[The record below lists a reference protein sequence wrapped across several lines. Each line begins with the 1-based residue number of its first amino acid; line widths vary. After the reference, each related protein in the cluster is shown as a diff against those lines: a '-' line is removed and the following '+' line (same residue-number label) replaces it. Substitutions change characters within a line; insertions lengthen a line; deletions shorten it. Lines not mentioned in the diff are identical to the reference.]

1 MVEWQPQPS
10 DYHRV
15 FAEQNPWHRS
25 GTVPDVLAPPN
36 ERFLARVLWKRLVN
50 NEPRRH
56 QVILGPRRV
65 GKTTAL
71 YQTVR
76 HLINNGVAPGRIW
89 WLRLDHPLLME
100 GALGDLVRGV
110 LRGSGAKEQ
119 NPLFLMLDEIVYAE
133 DWDLWLKTFYDE
145 GWPVR
150 IAATSSS
157 TTALRKQR
165 HESGVGR
172 WEEHHL
178 MPCPLDEYLGLATIP
193 NVGAVMLRDSDTQDS
208 AAGET
213 LGDTLA
219 ALPRG
224 GSPSAFVETYRMMLM
239 SVGGFPEL
247 LLRTLAQG
255 PYSSDGGGTSDPF
268 DFHDSAAVENRIL
281 ESQRVLR
288 SDAVERAIY
297 KDIPQAAG
305 VDNPMM
311 LERLLYV
318 LAGQVTGVLSP
329 TGIGQQL
336 GIQQPTFDR
345 YLSYLEQ
352 AYLVFTLTNYS
363 GSESAVQRRGRK
375 LYFVDS
381 AVRNAALHRGLAP
394 RNDPVEQGTLLENLV
409 AATVNALAA
418 HAGVRLHHWR
428 DGNHE
433 VDLIYDD
440 PHQPLAFE
448 IASSPNH
455 SFSGLAALIQG
466 HPRFRGHSYLVAP
479 QAAVIHPAEDRR
491 GIGMLPLDT
500 FLLAVGAQAHQAMLA
515 RLGVSADVMG
525 TTPEAADVELEIPER
540 QSVARP
546 ADLD

>member
-15 FAEQNPWHRS
+15 YNEQNPWHPS
-25 GTVPDVLAPPN
+25 GAVPTALAPAT
-36 ERFLARVLWKRLVN
+36 ERYLAQVLWKRLLQDA
-50 NEPRRH
+50 PRRH

-65 GKTTAL
+65 GKTTVL

-76 HLINNGVAPGRIW
+76 HLIAHGVAPGRIW
-89 WLRLDHPLLME
+89 WLRMDHPLLLQ
-100 GALGDLVRGV
+100 ASLGDLARS
-110 LRGSGAKEQ
+110 LLNGSGATVER
-119 NPLFLMLDEIVYAE
+119 PLYLMLDEIVYAG
-133 DWDLWLKTFYDE
+133 DWNLWLKTFYDE

-157 TTALRKQR
+157 TTALRRQR

-172 WEEHHL
+172 WEEHL
-178 MPCPLDEYLGLATIP
+178 LLPCRLDEYLGLASIP
-193 NVGAVMLRDSDTQDS
+193 NTPAVRVHGPHTPEPAVGN
-208 AAGET
+208 T

-219 ALPRG
+219 ALPTGR
-224 GSPSAFVETYRMMLM
+224 SPLAFVETYRVLLM

-247 LLRTLAQG
+247 LLRTFAPG
-255 PYSSDGGGTSDPF
+255 SHAVDDDDDRGRIDIHDPL
-268 DFHDSAAVENRIL
+268 DVENHIL

-288 SDAVERAIY
+288 SDAVERAVY

-318 LAGQVTGVLSP
+318 LAGQVTGLLSP

-336 GIQQPTFDR
+336 GIKQPTFDR

-394 RNDPVEQGTLLENLV
+394 LNDPVEQGTLLENLV

-418 HAGVRLHHWR
+418 HAGVRLHYWR
-428 DGNHE
+428 DGNSE

-440 PHQPLAFE
+440 PQQPLAFE

-455 SFSGLAALIQG
+455 SLRGLEALVERDY
-466 HPRFRGHSYLVAP
+466 RFYGHSYLVAP
-479 QAAVIHPAEDRR
+479 QAAVIQPETDRR

-500 FLLAVGAQAHQAMLA
+500 FLLTVGAQAHQAMLT
-515 RLGVSADVMG
+515 RLGVSSPMY
-525 TTPEAADVELEIPER
+525 E
-540 QSVARP
+540 
-546 ADLD
+546 

>member
-15 FAEQNPWHRS
+15 YNEQNPWWS
-25 GTVPDVLAPPN
+25 TGTVPPAFAPSTERSLAQ
-36 ERFLARVLWKRLVN
+36 VLWQRLLH

-56 QVILGPRRV
+56 QVILGPRRT
-65 GKTTAL
+65 GKTTVL

-76 HLINNGVAPGRIW
+76 HLIANGVDPRRIW
-89 WLRLDHPLLME
+89 WLRMDHPLLLP
-100 GALGDLVRGV
+100 ASLGDLVKAV
-110 LRGSGAKEQ
+110 LNTSEATED
-119 NPLFLMLDEIVYAE
+119 NPVLLMLDEVVYAK

-145 GWPVR
+145 RWPVQ

-157 TTALRKQR
+157 TAALLKQR
-165 HESGVGR
+165 RESGVGR

-178 MPCPLDEYLGLATIP
+178 PPCGLDESCRLLGFPPAVEASATLGATLATLP
-193 NVGAVMLRDSDTQDS
+193 AGHQADTALQGLRTH
-208 AAGET
+208 
-213 LGDTLA
+213 LL
-219 ALPRG
+219 L
-224 GSPSAFVETYRMMLM
+224 
-239 SVGGFPEL
+239 VGGFPEL
-247 LLRTLAQG
+247 LVR
-255 PYSSDGGGTSDPF
+255 PF
-268 DFHDSAAVENRIL
+268 ANAPVPLSGDDIADQVL

-288 SDAVERAIY
+288 SDAVERAVY

-318 LAGQVTGVLSP
+318 LAGQVTGLLSP
-329 TGIGQQL
+329 TSIGQQL
-336 GIQQPTFDR
+336 GIKQPTFDR

-381 AVRNAALHRGLAP
+381 AIRNAALHRGLAP
-394 RNDPVEQGTLLENLV
+394 LNDPVEQGTLLENLV

-418 HAGVRLHHWR
+418 HSGVRLHHWR
-428 DGNHE
+428 DGNSE

-440 PHQPLAFE
+440 PQQPLAFE
-448 IASSPNH
+448 IASSPSH
-455 SFSGLAALIQG
+455 SLRGLEALVERNY
-466 HPRFRGHSYLVAP
+466 RFYGHSYLVAP
-479 QAAVIHPAEDRR
+479 QAAVIHPADDRR

-500 FLLAVGAQAHQAMLA
+500 FLLTVGAQAHQAMLT
-515 RLGVSADVMG
+515 RLGVSAYEMG
-525 TTPEAADVELEIPER
+525 EFAA
-540 QSVARP
+540 
-546 ADLD
+546 

>member
-15 FAEQNPWHRS
+15 FAEQNPWWSS
-25 GTVPDVLAPPN
+25 GTVPPALAPGT
-36 ERFLARVLWKRLVN
+36 ERSLAQVLWQRLLH

-65 GKTTAL
+65 GKTTVL

-76 HLINNGVAPGRIW
+76 HLIAKGVDPRRIW
-89 WLRLDHPLLME
+89 WLRMDHPLLLP
-100 GALGDLVRGV
+100 ASLGDLVRPV
-110 LRGSGAKEQ
+110 LNTSGATEES
-119 NPLFLMLDEIVYAE
+119 PVFLMLDEVVYAE
-133 DWDLWLKTFYDE
+133 DWDRWLKTFYDE
-145 GWPVR
+145 RWPVQ

-157 TTALRKQR
+157 TVALRKQR
-165 HESGVGR
+165 RESGVGR

-178 MPCPLDEYLGLATIP
+178 MPCGLEE
-193 NVGAVMLRDSDTQDS
+193 VFSLM
-208 AAGET
+208 GEPQEITVWRT
-213 LGDTLA
+213 LADTLA
-219 ALPRG
+219 SLPSG
-224 GSPSAFVETYRMMLM
+224 QIAGPMLEPM
-239 SVGGFPEL
+239 RVFLLLVGGFPEL
-247 LLRTLAQG
+247 VTRVFGAPTDNLGQELEV
-255 PYSSDGGGTSDPF
+255 
-268 DFHDSAAVENRIL
+268 HVL

-288 SDAVERAIY
+288 SGAVERAVY

-318 LAGQVTGVLSP
+318 LAGQVTGLLSP
-329 TGIGQQL
+329 TNIGQQL

-381 AVRNAALHRGLAP
+381 AVRNAALHRSLAP
-394 RNDPVEQGTLLENLV
+394 LNDPVEQGTLLENLV
-409 AATVNALAA
+409 AASVRALAA
-418 HAGVRLHHWR
+418 HADVRLHYWR
-428 DGNHE
+428 DGNRE

-440 PHQPLAFE
+440 PWQPLAFE

-455 SFSGLAALIQG
+455 SVLGLEALVERNY
-466 HPRFRGHSYLVAP
+466 RFHGHSYLVAP

-515 RLGVSADVMG
+515 RLGVPS
-525 TTPEAADVELEIPER
+525 
-540 QSVARP
+540 
-546 ADLD
+546 

>member
-15 FAEQNPWHRS
+15 YNEQNPWHQSR
-25 GTVPDVLAPPN
+25 TVSTALAPAT
-36 ERFLARVLWKRLVN
+36 ERYLAEVLWKRLLQDA
-50 NEPRRH
+50 PRRH

-65 GKTTAL
+65 GKTTVL

-76 HLINNGVAPGRIW
+76 HLIAHGVAPGRIW
-89 WLRLDHPLLME
+89 WLRMDHPLLLE
-100 GALGDLVRGV
+100 ASLGELVRS
-110 LRGSGAKEQ
+110 LLNGSGATTEH
-119 NPLFLMLDEIVYAE
+119 PLYLMLDEVVYAK

-145 GWPVR
+145 RWPVQ

-157 TTALRKQR
+157 TAALRKQR
-165 HESGVGR
+165 RESGVGR

-178 MPCPLDEYLGLATIP
+178 MPCHLDEYLGFAGIP
-193 NVGAVMLRDSDTQDS
+193 NVGAVRVRDFHTPESSVGD
-208 AAGET
+208 T

-219 ALPRG
+219 ALPPGR
-224 GSPSAFVETYRMMLM
+224 SPAAFVETYRVLLT

-247 LLRTLAQG
+247 LLATLARG
-255 PYSSDGGGTSDPF
+255 SYSGDDDDISDSFNIHDPA
-268 DFHDSAAVENRIL
+268 DVENHII

-288 SDAVERAIY
+288 NDAVERAIY

-318 LAGQVTGVLSP
+318 LAGQVTGLLSP
-329 TGIGQQL
+329 TNISQQL

-381 AVRNAALHRGLAP
+381 AVRNAALHRGLALL
-394 RNDPVEQGTLLENLV
+394 NDPVEQGTLLENLV
-409 AATVNALAA
+409 ARTVNTLAA
-418 HAGVRLHHWR
+418 HAGVHLHHWR
-428 DGNHE
+428 DGNRE

-440 PHQPLAFE
+440 PRQPLAFE
-448 IASSPNH
+448 IASSPSH
-455 SFSGLAALIQG
+455 SLSGLEALVERNY
-466 HPRFRGHSYLVAP
+466 RFYGHSYLVAP

-515 RLGVSADVMG
+515 RLGVTA
-525 TTPEAADVELEIPER
+525 
-540 QSVARP
+540 
-546 ADLD
+546 

>member
-15 FAEQNPWHRS
+15 FNEQNPWWS
-25 GTVPDVLAPPN
+25 SKTVPTALAPST
-36 ERFLARVLWKRLVN
+36 ERFLARVLWQRLLRS
-50 NEPRRH
+50 EPRRH

-65 GKTTAL
+65 GKTTVL

-76 HLINNGVAPGRIW
+76 HLIADGITPSRIW
-89 WLRLDHPLLME
+89 WLRMDHPLLLP
-100 GALGDLVRGV
+100 ASLGDLVQAV
-110 LRGSGAKEQ
+110 LNTSGATEAK
-119 NPLFLMLDEIVYAE
+119 PTFLMLDEVVYAK

-145 GWPVR
+145 RWPVQ

-157 TTALRKQR
+157 TAALRKQR
-165 HESGVGR
+165 RESGVGR

-178 MPCPLDEYLGLATIP
+178 LPCRLDESCNLLGLPHVVEAST
-193 NVGAVMLRDSDTQDS
+193 
-208 AAGET
+208 T
-213 LGDTLA
+213 LGSTLA
-219 ALPRG
+219 TLTAGHQADPALQRLR
-224 GSPSAFVETYRMMLM
+224 THLLL
-239 SVGGFPEL
+239 VGGFPEL
-247 LLRTLAQG
+247 LIRPFPSAPGPSAEEDLAARVL
-255 PYSSDGGGTSDPF
+255 D
-268 DFHDSAAVENRIL
+268 
-281 ESQRVLR
+281 SQRVLR
-288 SDAVERAIY
+288 SDAVERAVY

-305 VDNPMM
+305 VDNPML

-318 LAGQVTGVLSP
+318 LAAQVTGLLSP
-329 TGIGQQL
+329 TNIGQQL

-394 RNDPVEQGTLLENLV
+394 LSDPVEQGTLLENLV
-409 AATVNALAA
+409 AATVNTLAA
-418 HAGVRLHHWR
+418 HAGMRLHHWR
-428 DGNHE
+428 DGNSE

-448 IASSPNH
+448 IASSPSH
-455 SFSGLAALIQG
+455 SLNGLEALIQR
-466 HPRFRGHSYLVAP
+466 HRRFYRHSYLVTP
-479 QAAVIHPAEDRR
+479 QATTIHPRDDSR

-515 RLGVSADVMG
+515 RLGVPG
-525 TTPEAADVELEIPER
+525 
-540 QSVARP
+540 
-546 ADLD
+546 

>member
-10 DYHRV
+10 DYQRV
-15 FAEQNPWHRS
+15 YNEQNPWWS
-25 GTVPDVLAPPN
+25 TGTVPSAFAPST
-36 ERFLARVLWKRLVN
+36 ERSLARVLWQRLLH

-65 GKTTAL
+65 GKTTVL

-76 HLINNGVAPGRIW
+76 HLIANGVDPRRIW
-89 WLRLDHPLLME
+89 WLRMDHPLLLP
-100 GALGDLVRGV
+100 ASLGDLVQAV
-110 LRGSGAKEQ
+110 LNTSGATEA
-119 NPLFLMLDEIVYAE
+119 NPMFLMLDEIVYAD

-145 GWPVR
+145 RWPVQ

-157 TTALRKQR
+157 TAALRKQR
-165 HESGVGR
+165 PESGVGR

-178 MPCPLDEYLGLATIP
+178 LPCGLDESCHLLGRPHAVVASTTLGATLATLLA
-193 NVGAVMLRDSDTQDS
+193 GHQAVSTLQGLR
-208 AAGET
+208 AH
-213 LGDTLA
+213 LL
-219 ALPRG
+219 L
-224 GSPSAFVETYRMMLM
+224 
-239 SVGGFPEL
+239 VGGFPEL
-247 LLRTLAQG
+247 LVR
-255 PYSSDGGGTSDPF
+255 PF
-268 DFHDSAAVENRIL
+268 TNVPVPLSGEDIAGQVL

-288 SDAVERAIY
+288 SDAVERAVY

-318 LAGQVTGVLSP
+318 LAGQVTGLLSP
-329 TGIGQQL
+329 TSIGQQL

-394 RNDPVEQGTLLENLV
+394 LNDPVEQGILLENLV

-428 DGNHE
+428 DGNRE
-433 VDLIYDD
+433 VDLIYDE
-440 PHQPLAFE
+440 PRQPLAFE

-455 SFSGLAALIQG
+455 SLRGLEALVERDY
-466 HPRFRGHSYLVAP
+466 RFYGHSYLVAP
-479 QAAVIHPAEDRR
+479 QAAVIHPQDGSR

-500 FLLAVGAQAHQAMLA
+500 FLLAVGAQAQQATLA
-515 RLGVSADVMG
+515 RLGVS
-525 TTPEAADVELEIPER
+525 
-540 QSVARP
+540 S
-546 ADLD
+546 

>member
-15 FAEQNPWHRS
+15 FTEQNPWWSS
-25 GTVPDVLAPPN
+25 GTVPPALAPGT
-36 ERFLARVLWKRLVN
+36 ERSLAQALWQRLLH

-65 GKTTAL
+65 GKTTVL

-76 HLINNGVAPGRIW
+76 HLIANGVDARRIW
-89 WLRLDHPLLME
+89 WLRMDHPLLLP
-100 GALGDLVRGV
+100 ASLGDLVRPV
-110 LRGSGAKEQ
+110 LDTSGATEE
-119 NPLFLMLDEIVYAE
+119 NPVFLMLDEIVYAG
-133 DWDLWLKTFYDE
+133 DWDRWLKTFYDE
-145 GWPVR
+145 RWPVQ

-157 TTALRKQR
+157 TAALLKQR
-165 HESGVGR
+165 RESGVGR

-178 MPCPLDEYLGLATIP
+178 LPCRLDESCRLLGWPHAVEASATLGATLATLLA
-193 NVGAVMLRDSDTQDS
+193 GHQADS
-208 AAGET
+208 ALQGLRT
-213 LGDTLA
+213 HLL
-219 ALPRG
+219 L
-224 GSPSAFVETYRMMLM
+224 
-239 SVGGFPEL
+239 VGGFPEL
-247 LLRTLAQG
+247 LVR
-255 PYSSDGGGTSDPF
+255 PF
-268 DFHDSAAVENRIL
+268 TDAPLPLSGDDIADRVL

-288 SDAVERAIY
+288 SDAVERAVY

-318 LAGQVTGVLSP
+318 LAGQVTGLLSP
-329 TGIGQQL
+329 TSIGRQL

-352 AYLVFTLTNYS
+352 AYLVFALTNYS

-394 RNDPVEQGTLLENLV
+394 LNDPVEQGTLLENLV
-409 AATVNALAA
+409 AATVNTLAA

-428 DGNHE
+428 DGNSE
-433 VDLIYDD
+433 VDLVYDD
-440 PHQPLAFE
+440 PRQPLAFE

-455 SFSGLAALIQG
+455 SVLGLEALVERNY
-466 HPRFRGHSYLVAP
+466 RFHGHSYLVAP

-500 FLLAVGAQAHQAMLA
+500 FLLAVGAQAHRAMLA
-515 RLGVSADVMG
+515 RLGVPS
-525 TTPEAADVELEIPER
+525 
-540 QSVARP
+540 
-546 ADLD
+546 

>member
-15 FAEQNPWHRS
+15 YTEQNPWHPS
-25 GTVPDVLAPPN
+25 GTVPTALAPAT

-65 GKTTAL
+65 GKTTVL

-76 HLINNGVAPGRIW
+76 HLINNGVAPSRIW

-110 LRGSGAKEQ
+110 LHGSGANEQ
-119 NPLFLMLDEIVYAE
+119 DPLFLMLDEIVYAE
-133 DWDLWLKTFYDE
+133 DWDLWLKTFHDE
-145 GWPVR
+145 SWPVR

-157 TTALRKQR
+157 TTALRRQR

-178 MPCPLDEYLGLATIP
+178 MPCPLDEYLGLAGIP

-213 LGDTLA
+213 LDDTLA

-224 GSPSAFVETYRMMLM
+224 GSPSALVETYRVMLM

-247 LLRTLAQG
+247 LLRTLARG

-268 DFHDSAAVENRIL
+268 DFHDSAVVENRIL

-409 AATVNALAA
+409 AATVNTLAA

-428 DGNHE
+428 DGNSE

-440 PHQPLAFE
+440 PQQPLAFE

-455 SFSGLAALIQG
+455 SLSGLEALVERNY
-466 HPRFRGHSYLVAP
+466 RFHGHSYLVAP

-515 RLGVSADVMG
+515 RLGVTTESSADVMG
-525 TTPEAADVELEIPER
+525 AYHQISPR
-540 QSVARP
+540 
-546 ADLD
+546 

>member
-15 FAEQNPWHRS
+15 YTEQNPWQPS
-25 GTVPDVLAPPN
+25 GTVPTVLAPAT
-36 ERFLARVLWKRLVN
+36 ERFLARVLWKRLIN

-65 GKTTAL
+65 GKTTVL

-76 HLINNGVAPGRIW
+76 HLINNGIAPSRIW
-89 WLRLDHPLLME
+89 WLRLDHPLLLE
-100 GALGDLVRGV
+100 AALGDLVREV
-110 LRGSGAKEQ
+110 LRGSQADEQ
-119 NPLFLMLDEIVYAE
+119 DPLFLMLDEIVYAE

-157 TTALRKQR
+157 TTALRRQR
-165 HESGVGR
+165 RESGVGR

-178 MPCPLDEYLGLATIP
+178 LPCRLDEYFHLVGSPPEVTAHHTLA
-193 NVGAVMLRDSDTQDS
+193 S
-208 AAGET
+208 
-213 LGDTLA
+213 TLA
-219 ALPRG
+219 ALAARNHAD
-224 GSPSAFVETYRMMLM
+224 PSLEGLRTVLM
-239 SVGGFPEL
+239 FEGGFPEL
-247 LLRTLAQG
+247 LFRPIVA
-255 PYSSDGGGTSDPF
+255 SSKDGT
-268 DFHDSAAVENRIL
+268 ENLEHHVL

-288 SDAVERAIY
+288 SDAVERAVY

-318 LAGQVTGVLSP
+318 LAGQVTGLLSP
-329 TGIGQQL
+329 TNIGQQL
-336 GIQQPTFDR
+336 GIKQPTFDR
-345 YLSYLEQ
+345 YLTYLEQ

-394 RNDPVEQGTLLENLV
+394 LNDPVEQGTLLENLV
-409 AATVNALAA
+409 AATVHTLAA

-428 DGNHE
+428 DGNDE
-433 VDLIYDD
+433 VDLIYDE
-440 PHQPLAFE
+440 PQQPLAFE

-455 SFSGLAALIQG
+455 SLTGLEALVERNY
-466 HPRFRGHSYLVAP
+466 RFHGHSYLVAP
-479 QAAVIHPAEDRR
+479 QAAVIHPADDRR

-500 FLLAVGAQAHQAMLA
+500 FLLAVGAQAHQAMLT
-515 RLGVSADVMG
+515 RLGVSASVVG
-525 TTPEAADVELEIPER
+525 TTPEAERAEPEMPEHGLLGR
-540 QSVARP
+540 S
-546 ADLD
+546 ADLA